1 MFMFN
6 WIVMPL
12 ACLALGFGA
21 GWKVH
26 DWRDASGALKAA
38 KHEVSVV
45 QRQGAVDTAVAVQQQ
60 AAQDR
65 IRVVT
70 QTLIQKVPVY
80 VTAQAD
86 SQCVVPAGFVRLHD
100 AAAAGRDV
108 SAIPQG
114 PGESADTPSGVKLST
129 VAWVVAGN
137 YGVCNS
143 LRAELI
149 GWQQWYAGQRAAF
162 ENRSSAAAN

>member
-12 ACLALGFGA
+12 ACLAVGFGA

-26 DWRDASGALKAA
+26 DWRDAASALKAVRQV
-38 KHEVSVV
+38 VSVV
-45 QRQGAVDTAVAVQQQ
+45 QHQGSVDTAVAVQQQ

-65 IRVVT
+65 VRVVT
-70 QTLIQKVPVY
+70 QILIQKVPVY

-86 SQCVVPAGFVRLHD
+86 SQCTVPNGFVRLHD

-108 SAIPQG
+108 PALSQG
-114 PGESADTPSGVKLST
+114 PGESADDPSGVALSS
-129 VAWVVAGN
+129 VAGVVADN
-137 YGVCNS
+137 YGTCNS
-143 LRAELI
+143 LRAELT
-149 GWQQWYAGQRAAF
+149 GWQQWYAGQQAAF
-162 ENRSSAAAN
+162 QSRPSASAN